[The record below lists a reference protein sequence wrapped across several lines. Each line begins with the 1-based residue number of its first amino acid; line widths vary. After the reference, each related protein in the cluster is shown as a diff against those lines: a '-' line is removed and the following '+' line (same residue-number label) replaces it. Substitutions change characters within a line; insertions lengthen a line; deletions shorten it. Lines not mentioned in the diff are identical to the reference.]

1 MKKYRLVYDKTFIA
15 KRAIEGFEYKSEKI
29 EVLQI
34 CFEYRVIDKTG
45 YERFFTCSDN
55 EEMEEQLIDGHWL
68 NDFYKCCYDIN
79 NKYGY
84 TMTPTEIAEKSDFDV
99 IYNIDCCF
107 KMLCD
112 KAEPILISYEEF
124 CDILLNNAEHLDIS
138 GNKPTQSVSYGANEI
153 KEECHCEMCSSGRA
167 ERQFALSQW
176 DENQFILWD
185 VEEASAFDKWLD
197 TPKEK
202 RVPADFPVVKFNEE
216 ESPYYLAYGIIIPNP
231 LQECDL
237 IKEAETYKGYNHF
250 TLLDG
255 KVYESGYSGIWFS
268 ADRVHDGKDIP
279 CAVLLQTSLD
289 LNKKRNYD
297 FGYTMTVRL
306 KDEDGL
312 MDIFSNIMNRNLALC
327 VKDVVK
333 VLSEYTD
340 DWKKYIDE
348 AACIETARGIF

>member
-1 MKKYRLVYDKTFIA
+1 MRITNNLQVMISRIIAENLNKERLMCVTVTHFPVIRKGKIMKKYRLNYDKLFIA
-15 KRAIEGFEYKSEKI
+15 KGGIEGFEYKGEII
-29 EVLQI
+29 ETLQI
-34 CFEYRVIDKTG
+34 YFEYRVLDKTG
-45 YERFFTCSDN
+45 YEKFFNCSDD
-55 EEMEEQLIDGHWL
+55 EDMKEQLIDGYDL
-68 NDFYKCCYDIN
+68 NSFYKCCFDRDS
-79 NKYGY
+79 KCGY

-99 IYNIDCCF
+99 IYNVDCCF
-107 KMLCD
+107 KVLRD
-112 KAEPILISYEEF
+112 EAYPTLISYEEF

-176 DENQFILWD
+176 NENQFILWD

-237 IKEAETYKGYNHF
+237 IKEAEAYKGYNHF

-255 KVYESGYSGIWFS
+255 KVYESGYSDIWFS
-268 ADRVHDGKDIP
+268 PDRVHGGKDIP

-289 LNKKRNYD
+289 LNKKRNY
-297 FGYTMTVRL
+297 
-306 KDEDGL
+306 GL
-312 MDIFSNIMNRNLALC
+312 QNS
-327 VKDVVK
+327 
-333 VLSEYTD
+333 
-340 DWKKYIDE
+340 
-348 AACIETARGIF
+348 